1 MKITLISIGSKMP
14 AWVQTGFEEYQKRLQ
29 SDWPLNLVEI
39 PLAKRQKNSDN
50 LALIKKEGEKMLAAI
65 PKNSFVI
72 TLEIGGKR
80 LSTEALAKAI
90 TSWQS
95 AQLCFLI
102 GGPEGLASDVL
113 KRSDAK
119 ISLSDLTLPHPLVRI
134 VLAEQLYRALTIT
147 QGHPYHK

>member
-14 AWVQTGFEEYQKRLQ
+14 AWVQAGFEEYQKRLQ
-29 SDWPLNLVEI
+29 SDWPLTLIEI
-39 PLAKRQKNSDN
+39 PLAKRQKNSEN

-80 LSTEALAKAI
+80 LSTEALAKTI
-90 TSWQS
+90 TDSQS
-95 AQLCFLI
+95 AHLCFLI
-102 GGPEGLASDVL
+102 GGPEGLAHDVL